1 MKHIPT
7 DLEILNAIYN
17 NYYDKFIQF
26 SENEKDRSSKAFVP
40 IDIVLIAKEFDVD
53 ADVIFGRLYYHLNFK
68 YGYSNDEGKSKVL
81 LFNALTNSIH
91 FPYLSSIL
99 ADLRNE
105 DKKYLRAITFS
116 VISATVSIISLTLSL
131 ITFLKK

>member
-7 DLEILNAIYN
+7 DLEILDAIYDK
-17 NYYDKFIQF
+17 YYDTFA
-26 SENEKDRSSKAFVP
+26 EDEKNRSSKAFVP
-40 IDIVLIAKEFDVD
+40 VDIVLIAKGFDVD
-53 ADVIFGRLYYHLNFK
+53 ADVIFGRLYYHLEHK
-68 YGYSNDEGKSKVL
+68 YGYSNDGGKTKVS
-81 LFNALTNSIH
+81 LFNAADNSIH

-116 VISATVSIISLTLSL
+116 IISATVSGISLILSL